1 MKFQKDYKDTI
12 TKFCDSLNTISTVIK
27 ELYELKDDAV
37 KQVVNEET
45 TVNDLLH
52 FLELESGIQ
61 PKVLERTSVLI
72 GDSRKIRR
80 DAKMVLQDINNLN
93 NVSSIN
99 IGEFEKMCS
108 NLKETLCNFNHIFD
122 KPLEYKPKKINFSK
136 LKGDAKCVVL

>member
-72 GDSRKIRR
+72 GDSRKRR
-80 DAKMVLQDINNLN
+80 IDTA
-93 NVSSIN
+93 
-99 IGEFEKMCS
+99 C
-108 NLKETLCNFNHIFD
+108 
-122 KPLEYKPKKINFSK
+122 KKR
-136 LKGDAKCVVL
+136 